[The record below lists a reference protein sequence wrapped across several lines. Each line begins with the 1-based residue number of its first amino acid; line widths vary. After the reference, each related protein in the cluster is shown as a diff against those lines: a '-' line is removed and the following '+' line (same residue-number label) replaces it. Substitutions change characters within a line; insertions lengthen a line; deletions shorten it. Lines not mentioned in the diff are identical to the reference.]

1 LLAGFSVF
9 HLRVRPNGYDSG
21 GVWRYSDSMEPPEKR
36 PLWAQIGDYAS
47 LGVALPATTVTGY
60 FLGVLLDHLFGTHFL
75 YIVFL
80 LVGIVAGFFE
90 IYRVVS
96 RNSP

>member
-1 LLAGFSVF
+1 
-9 HLRVRPNGYDSG
+9 
-21 GVWRYSDSMEPPEKR
+21 MEPPKKK
-36 PLWAQIGDYAS
+36 PNWAQIGDYAS

-60 FLGVLLDHLFGTHFL
+60 FIGVLLDHWLGTDFL

-80 LVGIVAGFFE
+80 ILGIVAGFVE

-96 RNSP
+96 RHPE

>member
-1 LLAGFSVF
+1 
-9 HLRVRPNGYDSG
+9 
-21 GVWRYSDSMEPPEKR
+21 MEPPKKR
-36 PLWAQIGDYAS
+36 NNWAQIGDYAS

-60 FLGVLLDHLFGTHFL
+60 FIGVLLDHWFGTHFL

-80 LVGIVAGFFE
+80 IVGIVAGFFE

-96 RNSP
+96 RNSE